1 MLVGLL
7 PFLGC
12 ITITC
17 TRCIRCGLLLQM
29 LHVVWPVCISGVN
42 PGRNFVGDEGLVG
55 ARVSA
60 PHRGGVGPPRKKL
73 FLFEMACFGA
83 FW

>member
-1 MLVGLL
+1 M
-7 PFLGC
+7 
-12 ITITC
+12 
-17 TRCIRCGLLLQM
+17 
-29 LHVVWPVCISGVN
+29 
-42 PGRNFVGDEGLVG
+42 GDEGLVG